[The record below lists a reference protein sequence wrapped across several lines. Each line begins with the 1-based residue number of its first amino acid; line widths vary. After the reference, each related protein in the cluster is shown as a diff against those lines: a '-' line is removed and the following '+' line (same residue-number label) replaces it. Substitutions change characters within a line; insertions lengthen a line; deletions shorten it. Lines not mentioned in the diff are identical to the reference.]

1 MTPLPL
7 SSFASETESHTLND
21 TSQRRGKRKQFAM
34 RQNLLSDSLDQDASN
49 ESKRGRSDRGCPS
62 VNIRITLE
70 SKPLPDPK
78 EDVKP
83 TVFLQDLVESLY
95 GYRPEVKTA
104 STLKGYF
111 PEVSEDQIA
120 AYDMNVLNAARDDDL
135 QRLKGLYESGQTMDC
150 CNRFG
155 ESLLHL
161 VCRRGFEDVALFLLV
176 DVELKV
182 RICDDCGRNPFHDIC
197 WNPTAQIEIAKLL
210 LERDPTLLLIGDKR
224 GHTPFDYARPEDW
237 QTWRD
242 FLFEHRSYLEP
253 LQEESTRLVF
263 SVTKE

>member
-1 MTPLPL
+1 
-7 SSFASETESHTLND
+7 
-21 TSQRRGKRKQFAM
+21 M
-34 RQNLLSDSLDQDASN
+34 RQDSPSGSHDQDISK
-49 ESKRGRSDRGCPS
+49 ESKRAKSGMGDPI
-62 VNIRITLE
+62 VDIRLIRD
-70 SKPLPDPK
+70 SKPLPDPN

-104 STLKGYF
+104 STLEGYF
-111 PEVSEDQIA
+111 PEITEEQIA
-120 AYDMNVLNAARDDDL
+120 AYNMDVLNAARDDDL
-135 QRLKGLYESGQTMDC
+135 QRLKGLHESGQTMDC

-161 VCRRGFEDVALFLLV
+161 VCRRGFEDVTVFLLV

-182 RICDDCGRNPFHDIC
+182 RISDDCGRNPFHDIC
-197 WNPTAQIEIAKLL
+197 WNPKAQIEIAKLL

-242 FLFEHRSYLEP
+242 FLFEHRSCLEP
-253 LQEESTRLVF
+253 MREESTRLVF
-263 SVTKE
+263 SATKE